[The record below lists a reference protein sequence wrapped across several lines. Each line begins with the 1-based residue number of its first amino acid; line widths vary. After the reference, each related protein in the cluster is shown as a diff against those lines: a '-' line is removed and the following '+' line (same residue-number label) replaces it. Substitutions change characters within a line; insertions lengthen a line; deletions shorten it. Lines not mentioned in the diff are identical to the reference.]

1 MSEDKGLF
9 LDSTQLYQE
18 STNELNKQNVA
29 IVCDFLARQLISNS
43 YNPERIFSNLKKF
56 FSSGGDFESLSI
68 KIDENIITTIDR
80 SGTCISPDNI
90 SKRLKDIG
98 QKFKEEGKSHE
109 AKEFLREAKWQSCD
123 I

>member
-1 MSEDKGLF
+1 MSEEKTYFSDR
-9 LDSTQLYQE
+9 TELYRE
-18 STNELNKQNVA
+18 KSDNLNKQNVA
-29 IVCDFLARQLISNS
+29 IVSDFLARQLISSS
-43 YNPERIFSNLKKF
+43 YNPERIFLNLKRF

-98 QKFKEEGKSHE
+98 QKFKDEGKNNE
-109 AKEFLREAKWQSCD
+109 AKEFLREAKWQGCD